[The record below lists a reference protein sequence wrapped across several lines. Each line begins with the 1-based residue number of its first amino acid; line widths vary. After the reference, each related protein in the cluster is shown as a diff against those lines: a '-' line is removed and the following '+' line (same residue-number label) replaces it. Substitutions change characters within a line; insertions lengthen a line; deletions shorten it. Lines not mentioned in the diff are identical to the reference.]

1 MTVWEYLKGFMA
13 AYRNRTAFGGN
24 ETLTYSQLI
33 ELVETRAEGIKEKHR
48 LIASCTQCKR
58 EQAIELLSIL
68 ASGNAAVPM
77 SKASNI
83 IYPGPESA
91 ESSNTDKEPAL
102 IMYTSGTSGGQK
114 GVMLSHKNIIS
125 NIDSIRD
132 YFEVSPGERLL
143 IVRPLS
149 HASAL
154 VGELLAG
161 LTLGLT
167 FFFFEEQFSPK
178 RLISCINK
186 YKIQV
191 LCATPTI
198 FYHIAVSKDNANQS
212 ESPGCSTLKTCVI
225 SGERLTQHRAAIIQS
240 RMQTADF
247 YHVYGLTEH
256 SPRASA
262 LMPDEFINKPT
273 SIGLPINGVEFR
285 IVDDELLIKSDSVM
299 LGYYQNPSLTAEKLK
314 DGWLHTGDRA
324 HTDEDGYYYIDGR
337 KDSMIIRG
345 GVNICPEEIE
355 QVILSCGGVSGC
367 IVYGEEDES
376 FGQRICADVTAN
388 VAEHEIRMH
397 CLKHLESFMV
407 PSQIKLVESLEL
419 TPGGKVKRRKK

>member
-212 ESPGCSTLKTCVI
+212 ESPGCSTL
-225 SGERLTQHRAAIIQS
+225 
-240 RMQTADF
+240 
-247 YHVYGLTEH
+247 
-256 SPRASA
+256 
-262 LMPDEFINKPT
+262 
-273 SIGLPINGVEFR
+273 
-285 IVDDELLIKSDSVM
+285 
-299 LGYYQNPSLTAEKLK
+299 
-314 DGWLHTGDRA
+314 
-324 HTDEDGYYYIDGR
+324 
-337 KDSMIIRG
+337 
-345 GVNICPEEIE
+345 
-355 QVILSCGGVSGC
+355 
-367 IVYGEEDES
+367 
-376 FGQRICADVTAN
+376 
-388 VAEHEIRMH
+388 
-397 CLKHLESFMV
+397 
-407 PSQIKLVESLEL
+407 
-419 TPGGKVKRRKK
+419 